1 MRSPDVVCHWTG
13 VPQYWGRGGLAVQAD
28 QHVSGGIADGAAKK
42 RRRGIRYPGPV
53 ALLLVWTLIGTLS
66 YGRHYLQDHSSLPP
80 ADISFEFLGW
90 LTCFLPW
97 AVLSPVVFRLE
108 RTYPLST
115 ARWSLNLVKL
125 TLAGLAMAYVG
136 AEAALG
142 LGVGIDFLFRRPLD
156 IPRHWWMPSL
166 KELWVI
172 LLIYWLAVIAGYVIR
187 NLIHLHEREQE
198 AAELALQKSRLES
211 SLRQAE
217 LETLRTRLNP
227 HFLFNCLQNIAV
239 LTQENPKTANQM
251 LTRLGALLRNS
262 LRGEARPETS
272 LESEIALAKSYV
284 AVEKVRFGERL
295 SVLFDIA
302 PETWSALVPT
312 FLLQPLIENAILHGL
327 RGISREGAILVH
339 SAVESDTLVLTVTDN
354 GNGLPVTSMSDLE
367 TGVGLT
373 STCERLQ
380 GMYPEQYSFAIRTLP
395 EGGTEV
401 QLVLPLR
408 LDATHTGVMVEE
420 QTSFVDRR

>member
-1 MRSPDVVCHWTG
+1 M
-13 VPQYWGRGGLAVQAD
+13 PQYWGRGGLAVQAG
-28 QHVSGGIADGAAKK
+28 QYISGSIAGGATET
-42 RRRGIRYPGPV
+42 RRRSIRYPGPV
-53 ALLLVWTLIGTLS
+53 TLLLVWILIGVLS
-66 YGRHYLQDHSSLPP
+66 YGRHYLQDHSSQPP
-80 ADISFEFLGW
+80 ADLSFEFLGW

-97 AVLSPVVFRLE
+97 AALSPLVFRLE
-108 RTYPLST
+108 RKFPLG
-115 ARWSLNLVKL
+115 AAGWPPNFAKL
-125 TLAGLAMAYVG
+125 MVAGLAMAYVG
-136 AEAALG
+136 AEMALG
-142 LGVGIDFLFRRPLD
+142 LGLGIDILFRRPPD

-239 LTQENPKTANQM
+239 LTQESPKTASQM
-251 LTRLGALLRNS
+251 LTRLGELLRNA
-262 LRGEARPETS
+262 LRGDARPETS
-272 LESEIALAKSYV
+272 LESEITLTKSYV

-302 PETWSALVPT
+302 PATQSALVPT

-327 RGISREGAILVH
+327 RGISRGGAIVVR
-339 SAVESDTLVLTVTDN
+339 SVIESDTLVLTVTDN

-373 STCERLQ
+373 SICERLQ
-380 GMYPEQYSFAIRTLP
+380 GMYPGEHSFAIRTLA

-401 QLVLPLR
+401 LLVLPLR
-408 LDATHTGVMVEE
+408 LDGTHAGAMVDE
-420 QTSFVDRR
+420 QTSLVDRR

>member
-1 MRSPDVVCHWTG
+1 
-13 VPQYWGRGGLAVQAD
+13 
-28 QHVSGGIADGAAKK
+28 
-42 RRRGIRYPGPV
+42 
-53 ALLLVWTLIGTLS
+53 LLVWTLIGTLS
-66 YGRHYLQDHSSLPP
+66 YGRHYLQDHTSQPP

-97 AVLSPVVFRLE
+97 AGLSPVVFRLE
-108 RTYPLST
+108 RKYPLTT
-115 ARWSLNLVKL
+115 ARWSLHLAKL
-125 TLAGLAMAYVG
+125 TLAGIAMAYVG

-156 IPRHWWMPSL
+156 ILPHWWLPSL

-172 LLIYWLAVIAGYVIR
+172 LLIYWLTVIAGYVIR

-198 AAELALQKSRLES
+198 AAEFALQKSRLES

-251 LTRLGALLRNS
+251 LTRLGELLRNA
-262 LRGEARPETS
+262 LRGDARPETS
-272 LESEIALAKSYV
+272 LESEIALTKSYV

-302 PETWSALVPT
+302 PETQSALVPT

-327 RGISREGAILVH
+327 RGISREGAILVR

-354 GNGLPVTSMSDLE
+354 GKGLPVPSMSDLE

-380 GMYPEQYSFAIRTLP
+380 GMYPGEHSFTMRTLP

-401 QLVLPLR
+401 QIVLPLR
-408 LDATHTGVMVEE
+408 LDGTHAGVMGEE
-420 QTSFVDRR
+420 QTSLVDRR